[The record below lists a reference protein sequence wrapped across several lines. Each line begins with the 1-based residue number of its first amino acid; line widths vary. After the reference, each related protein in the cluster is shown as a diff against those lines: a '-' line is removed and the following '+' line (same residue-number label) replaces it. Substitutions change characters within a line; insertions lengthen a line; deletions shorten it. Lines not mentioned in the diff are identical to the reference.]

1 MYFIYKWKTC
11 LPFAHKK
18 RFEHNKGKAFFL
30 KGEISLDLKAY
41 WNLCA
46 FMLRRDPG
54 MWFSNSILK
63 NQMNKQSAIM
73 NIVPELHIEYK
84 SRDWLLS
91 ASAQRYFA
99 GNLHHNTLLPIGLD
113 LIKQTRGSAF
123 FYRFHFQWWL
133 DIFLSKNN
141 VIPQLRN
148 REHSSSYCNISSAL
162 PSIFLA
168 RVLKWSLLRI
178 WQCVRSMAENSED
191 GCEP

>member
-1 MYFIYKWKTC
+1 MCF
-11 LPFAHKK
+11 LFAHKT
-18 RFEHNKGKAFFL
+18 RFERNKVVAFFSQ
-30 KGEISLDLKAY
+30 GRNSSGDLKAY
-41 WNLCA
+41 WNPSA
-46 FMLRRDPG
+46 FMLGRDAR
-54 MWFSNSILK
+54 MWSSKAIFKK

-73 NIVPELHIEYK
+73 NIVPEPHIEYK

-123 FYRFHFQWWL
+123 FCRFHFQWWL

-141 VIPQLRN
+141 VILQLRS

-168 RVLKWSLLRI
+168 CVLKWSLLWI
-178 WQCVRSMAENSED
+178 WQCVSSMAENSWD
-191 GCEP
+191 GWEP